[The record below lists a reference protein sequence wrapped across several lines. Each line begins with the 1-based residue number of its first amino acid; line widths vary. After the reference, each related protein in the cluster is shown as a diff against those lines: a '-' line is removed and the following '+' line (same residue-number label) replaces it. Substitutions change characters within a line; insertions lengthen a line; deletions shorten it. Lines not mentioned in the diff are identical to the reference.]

1 MKKVYFLYDMTK
13 GNINSSTKPIRK
25 KQATKINGRFTNEN
39 MEKVNK
45 LKNVFNIT
53 INF

>member
-1 MKKVYFLYDMTK
+1 MKKVYFLYDMIK
-13 GNINSSTKPIRK
+13 GNINSFIKLIRK
-25 KQATKINGRFTNEN
+25 KQVIKINGRFINEN

-45 LKNVFNIT
+45 LKNVFNII